1 MTRINPIDLSF
12 LLLERANRPNHMAAY
27 TIFEKPKGQKSSFGP
42 RLFDAY
48 RHSQA
53 AKPFNH
59 KLKWLGT
66 DVVGN
71 RRARH
76 GLSHS
81 TPRPARTG
89 FHAAVPRN
97 GLVPQHRPAR

>member
-53 AKPFNH
+53 
-59 KLKWLGT
+59 
-66 DVVGN
+66 VVASGPAAAAACRPMRFGSPAACCGWCPARRLPALAPA
-71 RRARH
+71 RRAGCRR
-76 GLSHS
+76 
-81 TPRPARTG
+81 PRR
-89 FHAAVPRN
+89 
-97 GLVPQHRPAR
+97 

>member
-66 DVVGN
+66 DVAARECGDIKHEGAHRAALPCRCAAGGVQWPAHRAAG
-71 RRARH
+71 RRA
-76 GLSHS
+76 
-81 TPRPARTG
+81 
-89 FHAAVPRN
+89 
-97 GLVPQHRPAR
+97 